1 MIRTFRLPGL
11 LIVLSLIIG
20 GLVLDSQLDDAAPE
34 AVELVSPAPL
44 VAPDSARSTTWFC
57 AAGTADEGGRAD
69 ALVTLANSSVDDKVA
84 VVSVFRGGQEASV
97 DNVVDELVVDLP
109 GQSTVSLRP
118 ADLAEGSPVVSLAV
132 EVDGGG
138 VVVDKVVSG
147 ETGVDRAP
155 CSTNGSDVW
164 VVSSGQTTP
173 GARLQMVVFNP
184 FPDDAVVD
192 VEFVTKNGVRT
203 PEDLAALHIPSRSSR
218 VVEIGDVVAAADAIS
233 GFVRA
238 RSGRVV
244 VEAIQSFDGSGAPL
258 GLSVIAGAPAS
269 AEAWYFPGVTPGL
282 GPSRVIVVNTSDAL
296 VRADVEYYPAG
307 AERFIEPFGLTLQP
321 GQNEIV
327 DLRTDGRLAGI
338 ESFSLVVRS
347 LDGPRI
353 VAGLEQ
359 QPATEEPDAVD
370 QLTGTEVAAPTTGF
384 AASPGQPQV
393 SERSLMIVDVTEG
406 DTGSVLQ
413 VFNPASDSFAVV
425 EATVFAEG
433 ASRQVTLEVG
443 PLRTLQ
449 VPFSELAVG
458 SFVLELDASTPV
470 VSSRQITGL
479 SSRSWA
485 PAVAAS
491 AG

>member
-11 LIVLSLIIG
+11 LIVLSLLAG
-20 GLVLDSQLDDAAPE
+20 GIVLDNQIDDAEPD
-34 AVELVSPAPL
+34 AVELVSPGPVIAP
-44 VAPDSARSTTWFC
+44 ASARSTTWFC
-57 AAGTADEGGRAD
+57 AAGTSGDGGLAD
-69 ALVTLANSSVDDKVA
+69 ALVTLANSSSNDKVA
-84 VVSVFRGGQEASV
+84 VVSVFRGGEEASV

-109 GQSTVSLRP
+109 GLTTVSLHP
-118 ADLAEGSPVVSLAV
+118 ADFAEGSPVVSLAV

-147 ETGVDRAP
+147 ATGVDRAS
-155 CSTNGSDVW
+155 CSTNGSNVW

-192 VEFVTKNGVRT
+192 VEFVTRNGVRT

-218 VVEIGDVVAAADAIS
+218 LIEIGDVVAAADSIS

-269 AEAWYFPGVTPGL
+269 AESWFFPGVTPGL
-282 GPSRVIVVNTSDAL
+282 GPARIVVVNTSDAL

-321 GQNEIV
+321 GQNEV
-327 DLRTDGRLAGI
+327 VTLNDDRLAGI
-338 ESFSLVVRS
+338 DSFSLIVRS

-359 QPATEEPDAVD
+359 QPASDEPDAVE
-370 QLTGTEVAAPTTGF
+370 QLTETEVAAPTTGF
-384 AASPGQPQV
+384 AASPGHPQLTR
-393 SERSLMIVDVTEG
+393 RSLMVAEVVEG
-406 DTGSVLQ
+406 DMGSILQ
-413 VFNPASDSFAVV
+413 VFNPASDSFAVID
-425 EATVFAEG
+425 ATVFAEG
-433 ASRQVTLEVG
+433 ASREVTLEVG

-449 VPFSELAVG
+449 VPLSELAVG
-458 SFVLELDASTPV
+458 TFILQLDASTPV
-470 VSSRQITGL
+470 VASRQTTGL

-485 PAVAAS
+485 PAVAA
-491 AG
+491 ATG